1 MYPTICLI
9 PTISVNKLKGIMQMN
24 IFETFIFENF
34 NEKNPV
40 KDSREFIYKQKKFQK
55 IYDELSETLDENQ
68 KRLLLKLYI
77 NNFMMIDDAK
87 KTYFCAGL
95 RAGLEFQNSYNY
107 RRRHED
113 GEDDK
118 K

>member
-1 MYPTICLI
+1 
-9 PTISVNKLKGIMQMN
+9 
-24 IFETFIFENF
+24 
-34 NEKNPV
+34 
-40 KDSREFIYKQKKFQK
+40 
-55 IYDELSETLDENQ
+55 
-68 KRLLLKLYI
+68 
-77 NNFMMIDDAK
+77 MIDDAK